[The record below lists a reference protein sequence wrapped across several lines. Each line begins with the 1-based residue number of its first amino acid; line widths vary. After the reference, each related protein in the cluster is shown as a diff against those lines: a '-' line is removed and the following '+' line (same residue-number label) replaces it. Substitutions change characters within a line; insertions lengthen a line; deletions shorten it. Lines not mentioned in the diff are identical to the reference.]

1 MSCLS
6 SMDKLLIV
14 FVYRFKMEMIISLSS
29 TVEKV
34 RSRSKINGTKFGC
47 TFTDESV
54 KGLKMFLI
62 LNMKI
67 NTFLAIF
74 FYGLGRDP
82 LSRYSQR

>member
-1 MSCLS
+1 
-6 SMDKLLIV
+6 
-14 FVYRFKMEMIISLSS
+14 MEIIISLSS

-34 RSRSKINGTKFGC
+34 KSRSKIVGTKFGW

-67 NTFLAIF
+67 NTF
-74 FYGLGRDP
+74 
-82 LSRYSQR
+82 